1 MRSVL
6 DFSRRRTLKL
16 VGSSRPD
23 YDAGA
28 AESVTISPGLYR
40 LSSTGPFVMEAGP
53 VAPTI
58 DSFWVDGDVSPIEI
72 SWEGG
77 QMSVAAATGKPV
89 LFHLVP
95 ILEVAG

>member
-16 VGSSRPD
+16 VGSSRP
-23 YDAGA
+23 A